1 MSFAWHEIRDHLMHS
16 SSNLHFQRS
25 FDAVR
30 RAQAA
35 LAPFRDPAAL
45 LDGLH
50 RTTGDPAQKN
60 LILSALV
67 GAAQGDG
74 PASDCALTLLLLAL
88 WPGLDA
94 IRRRSHLAQAR
105 HRRRGR
111 VRRSGAHHRGGPR
124 PRPRAR
130 QLDRGHGA
138 AQRRARHDP
147 RAPAR
152 PGARTSRQRR
162 RSRRGGGQRRQRDRR
177 GRVRTAERRRAEAA
191 RRRRPAGDPRG
202 DRGLLA
208 GRGRRRTGPDR
219 GRRPQAVPARHAPAA
234 RRPRRKSPEPMSRS
248 GPAGGFSHSSAPSA
262 FPPTESRHA

>member
-50 RTTGDPAQKN
+50 RTPGDQGQKN

-67 GAAQGDG
+67 RAAQGDG
-74 PASDCALTLLLLAL
+74 PTSDCALTLLLLAL

-94 IRRRSHLAQAR
+94 IRRRSIWRRIGTADEVASDVLARTTEAVR
-105 HRRRGR
+105 GLDLGR
-111 VRRSGAHHRGGPR
+111 VNWI
-124 PRPRAR
+124 
-130 QLDRGHGA
+130 A
-138 AQRRARHDP
+138 ATVLRNVERDMI

-152 PGARTSRQRR
+152 QAREHLASGADPDEVADSGDSGIGAAGYARLNGAVRKLL
-162 RSRRGGGQRRQRDRR
+162 GDDALLVI
-177 GRVRTAERRRAEAA
+177 RVAIEGFSQAEVAVELGLTEAA
-191 RRRRPAGDPRG
+191 ARKRYQRAMRRLHDALQEIP
-202 DRGLLA
+202 
-208 GRGRRRTGPDR
+208 
-219 GRRPQAVPARHAPAA
+219 
-234 RRPRRKSPEPMSRS
+234 
-248 GPAGGFSHSSAPSA
+248 
-262 FPPTESRHA
+262 